1 MLFRSVQAGAWA
13 EESELEKLE
22 EVRTLVEGLKIPVW
36 FATLGAS
43 NAVVVQGNLPEDRS
57 ALLAKLDA
65 ARKEGREETL
75 RQYRRSLPHL

>member
-1 MLFRSVQAGAWA
+1 M
-13 EESELEKLE
+13 
-22 EVRTLVEGLKIPVW
+22 EGLKIPVW

-43 NAVVVQGNLPEDRS
+43 NAVVVQGNLPEERS

-65 ARKEGREETL
+65 AREEGREEAL